1 MANGR
6 LSRTESGSLAFLSA
20 LSVGLLARAFNNG
33 GEPIVA
39 SFALTGFA
47 FAATYSLIVQTGP
60 NLQKIFKGVDL
71 SKRVRR
77 EIPECAGLICA
88 VVYILTVIIFIPF
101 AFYKDIVAATSGGG
115 NRDVVY
121 QVEHVNQGR
130 FLHKFP
136 HSKLASF
143 LSAIISLMGMAL
155 LGIFDDLFD
164 LRWRHKFFMPAIAA
178 IPLLAV
184 YFVDFGVTSVVV
196 PTFLQRLLGTELV
209 HLGGLYYVYMAALA
223 IFCPNSINILAGING
238 IEVMQSI
245 VITLLLIANDSLYF
259 VTAYP
264 HPAIDSHLFSLFFL
278 LPLLGV
284 SLALF
289 AHNKY
294 PANVF
299 VGDTYCYFAGMVFV
313 VVSIQGHFS
322 KTLVLLLLP
331 QIFNFVYS
339 APQLFHIV
347 PCPRHRLPRYNA
359 HRDVLEPSMVLWTR
373 ERQPRSFVAPIMRLL
388 GNLGLLK
395 VVYGKDEGGKELFV
409 ESSNMTIINLWLVF
423 RGPLHERRLAW
434 ELSAMQLLVG
444 VMGLVLR
451 HTVALFLFKE
461 DNWGLG
467 SAMV

>member
-1 MANGR
+1 
-6 LSRTESGSLAFLSA
+6 
-20 LSVGLLARAFNNG
+20 
-33 GEPIVA
+33 
-39 SFALTGFA
+39 
-47 FAATYSLIVQTGP
+47 
-60 NLQKIFKGVDL
+60 
-71 SKRVRR
+71 
-77 EIPECAGLICA
+77 
-88 VVYILTVIIFIPF
+88 
-101 AFYKDIVAATSGGG
+101 
-115 NRDVVY
+115 
-121 QVEHVNQGR
+121 
-130 FLHKFP
+130 
-136 HSKLASF
+136 
-143 LSAIISLMGMAL
+143 MGMAL

-294 PANVF
+294 PASVF

-339 APQLFHIV
+339 APQLFHII

-359 HRDVLEPSMVLWTR
+359 LKDVLEPSMVVWTR

-388 GNLGLLK
+388 GKLGLLK
-395 VVYGKDEGGKELFV
+395 VVYGKDETGRELFV
-409 ESSNMTIINLWLVF
+409 ESSNMTIINLWLVN